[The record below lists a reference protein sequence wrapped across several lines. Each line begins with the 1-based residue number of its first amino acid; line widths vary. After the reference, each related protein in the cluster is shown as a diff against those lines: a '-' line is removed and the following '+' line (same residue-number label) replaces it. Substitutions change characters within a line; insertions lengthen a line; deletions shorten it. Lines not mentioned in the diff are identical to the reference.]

1 MIGEMSSSFFRAGG
15 FNRRERSQLSGFI
28 GVIALLHV
36 VGWGLVWWSARE
48 FPIVVGLA
56 GLAYAFGLRHAFDAD
71 HIAAID
77 NTTRKLMGPST
88 TLGPGT
94 SGIQT
99 RPFGVGF
106 FFSLGHST
114 IVLLLTIA
122 IAVATR
128 AVTAGLPQLREIGSL
143 IGTTVSGLF
152 LYAIGILNLLVMID
166 LVRILRA
173 VRRGEYEAA
182 DLEARLQQRGVISR
196 WFGRLFRLVTQ
207 PRQMYW
213 IGLLFGLGFDT
224 ASEVGL
230 LTTAG
235 VAATQAPPMAAI
247 LSLPIVFAAGMT
259 LLDSADGVLMCG
271 AYGWAFDNPLR
282 KIFYN
287 LTVTG
292 LSVVVALFVGTIE
305 IISIVTSRWLGIHD
319 GVFGAI
325 QSIDFQTMGFAVAG
339 LFAFSWLASAAVW
352 RFGRL
357 EQRWMPVDPK
367 L

>member
-1 MIGEMSSSFFRAGG
+1 MGLHMSSFFRASG
-15 FNRRERSQLSGFI
+15 FSRRERSQLTGFI
-28 GVIALLHV
+28 GVIVLLHV
-36 VGWGLVWWSARE
+36 VGWGLVWWSARD
-48 FPIVVGLA
+48 FPIVLGLA
-56 GLAYAFGLRHAFDAD
+56 GLAYSFGLRHAFDAD

-77 NTTRKLMGPST
+77 NTTRKLMARSGPA
-88 TLGPGT
+88 T
-94 SGIQT
+94 SFPSGASA

-106 FFSLGHST
+106 YFSLGHST
-114 IVLLLTIA
+114 IVLALTIA

-128 AVTAGLPQLREIGSL
+128 AVTTRLPEVREVGAYL
-143 IGTTVSGLF
+143 GTTISGLF

-166 LVRILRA
+166 LVRVLRA
-173 VRRGEYEAA
+173 VRRGDYDAA
-182 DLEARLQQRGVISR
+182 DLEARLQQRGFVSR
-196 WFGRLFRLVTQ
+196 WFGRLFQLVTT

-213 IGLLFGLGFDT
+213 VGLLFGLGFDT

-235 VAATQAPPMAAI
+235 VAATQAPPLAAI

-271 AYGWAFDNPLR
+271 AYGWALDKPLR

-305 IISIVTSRWLGIHD
+305 IISIVTSRWFGIHD

-325 QSIDFQTMGFAVAG
+325 QSLDVQTMGLAVAG
-339 LFAFSWLASAAVW
+339 LFVVSWLASAAVW
-352 RFGRL
+352 RFGRI
-357 EQRWMPVDPK
+357 EERWMR
-367 L
+367 

>member
-1 MIGEMSSSFFRAGG
+1 MMVARMSASFFRAGG
-15 FNRRERSQLSGFI
+15 LTSRERSQLTGFI
-28 GVIALLHV
+28 GVIVLLHV

-56 GLAYAFGLRHAFDAD
+56 GLAYSFGLRHAFDAD

-77 NTTRKLMGPST
+77 NTTRKLMS
-88 TLGPGT
+88 
-94 SGIQT
+94 SET

-106 FFSLGHST
+106 YFSLGHST

-122 IAVATR
+122 IAMATR

-143 IGTTVSGLF
+143 LGTTISGLF

-166 LVRILRA
+166 LVRVLRV
-173 VRRGEYEAA
+173 VRRGDYDAA
-182 DLEARLQQRGVISR
+182 DLEARLLQRGIISR
-196 WFGRLFRLVTQ
+196 WFGRLFRLVTA

-235 VAATQAPPMAAI
+235 VAATQAPPMSAI
-247 LSLPIVFAAGMT
+247 LSLPIVFAAGMS

-282 KIFYN
+282 KVFYN

-325 QSIDFQTMGFAVAG
+325 QSIDFQTMGLMVAG
-339 LFAFSWLASAAVW
+339 LFGFSWLASAAVW

-357 EQRWMPVDPK
+357 EQRWMPVDRD